1 MYERPPRRA
10 RGRYAGGQASP
21 RSPGS
26 RQRSNLAPLPALIL
40 GAFAALAVALFI
52 GVVAVFA
59 SYASGLPDPS
69 QLEDFEL
76 SQGSSVMSTDGVE
89 LATFAAEE
97 RRVLSFD
104 RIPQVMADAQVAAE
118 DRTFWTNPCI
128 DFKGIVRAAL
138 QNFSASETVSGA
150 STICQQL
157 VRIRLFDA
165 DLLTNPDRV
174 WERKI
179 KEALLA
185 LQVGDRYP
193 GLEGKQKLLEMYLNQ
208 VYYGNNAYGIW
219 AAASRYFDKDIT
231 SQAPED
237 QLTIG
242 EAALLATLVRAPSAL
257 DPTQVAVPTTDAE
270 GNTILVVPP
279 DARAMT
285 FQRLVLDGMVA
296 TGAITQAERDAAAA
310 EPIVVAPPQDRQYK
324 APHFVY
330 AVRRAAEELLG
341 SEDLLD
347 RGGLVITTTL
357 NYNGYQVSAEKW
369 AGVAYDLDR
378 LSDEELIAKYG
389 QPALAWIKQLQGRNI
404 NNDALVTINYRT
416 GAVLAYV
423 GSANYYGEA
432 TPAHQP
438 AYDVVGQAYRQSG
451 SAFKPIT
458 YATGFE
464 RGTITPATMF
474 MDVQGIIAEG
484 YTVPNASGNE
494 RGPVRVRDALKYS
507 WNIPVTKA
515 QQLIGTQ
522 NVVDMGERLGLEW
535 DPQQAN
541 EVAVPSLTLGTIG
554 VHMLDLAGAYGAIA
568 NGGILSEPF
577 LIDTIKDRD
586 GTVIYDHS
594 TDAAEPERVLSEDA
608 AYLVTDILAD
618 NTNPATNIV
627 WGQRFQLSTDAGR
640 RPATLKTGTTND
652 FRDLQAFGYLAP
664 DADPTID
671 EGAIITGVWVGN
683 SDFSD
688 IKDVF
693 AADGPTFIWHDY
705 MAEVTAANALPLRD
719 FPRPAGIVALEVDAL
734 TGMLPG
740 EFTTSTVTEDF
751 AAAHRPTQ
759 RDSLHRK
766 LVVEAATG
774 KIWQPGCGDPAPA
787 TPEPGASPGGAQIP
801 DEKVYLDLADY
812 EGAHPTW
819 EEANRAWI
827 TRYVGKETEVRR
839 SPSPAFDAPLAPVE
853 ECTPGEIPTSTP
865 TPSPSP
871 TPSPTPLPT
880 PTPAPTPTPIVLPTP
895 TPIPTPSPSP

>member
-1 MYERPPRRA
+1 MYGRPPRRA
-10 RGRYAGGQASP
+10 RGRYSGGPPAP

-26 RQRSNLAPLPALIL
+26 AAQPGLAPLPALIL
-40 GAFAALAVALFI
+40 GLFAALAAALFI
-52 GVVAVFA
+52 GIVAVFA
-59 SYASGLPDPS
+59 AYTTGLPDPG
-69 QLEDFEL
+69 QLEHFEL
-76 SQGSSVMSTDGVE
+76 SQGSSVMSADGVE

-97 RRVLSFD
+97 RQVIAFADIPRVM
-104 RIPQVMADAQVAAE
+104 VDAQVAAE

-165 DLLTNPDRV
+165 DLLANPGRR

-185 LQVGDRYP
+185 LRVGDRYP
-193 GLEGKQKLLEMYLNQ
+193 GLEGKQKLIEMYLNQ

-219 AAASRYFDKDIT
+219 AAANRYLAKDIT
-231 SQAPED
+231 SAAPED

-242 EAALLATLVRAPSAL
+242 EAAMLAGLVRAPSAL
-257 DPTQVAVPTTDAE
+257 DPTQVAVPTTDAA
-270 GNTILVVPP
+270 GNTVLIVPADS
-279 DARAMT
+279 DAIRVQG
-285 FQRLVLDGMVA
+285 FVLDGMVA
-296 TGAITQAERDAAAA
+296 TGAITQAQRDEAAAQ
-310 EPIVVAPPQDRQYK
+310 PIVLAPPQDRQYK

-330 AVRRAAEELLG
+330 AVRRAAAELIG
-341 SEDLLD
+341 NEDLLD

-357 NYNGYQVSAEKW
+357 DYNGYQLSAEKW

-378 LSDEELIAKYG
+378 MTDEQLTAKYG
-389 QPALAWIKQLQGRNI
+389 DAALKWIKQLQGRNI
-404 NNDALVTINYRT
+404 NNDALVSLNYRT

-438 AYDVVGQAYRQSG
+438 QYDVIGQAYRQSG

-474 MDVQGIIAEG
+474 MDVEGVIADG

-522 NVVDMGERLGLEW
+522 NVVDMAERMGLKW
-535 DPQQAN
+535 DPRQAS

-554 VHMLDLAGAYGAIA
+554 VHMLDLAGAYGALA
-568 NGGILSEPF
+568 NGGTLAEPF
-577 LIDTIKDRD
+577 LIATIKDRN
-586 GTVIYDHS
+586 GNVIYDHA
-594 TDAAEPERVLSEDA
+594 TDAPKPERVLSEDA
-608 AYLVTDILAD
+608 AYLVTDILKD
-618 NTNPATNIV
+618 NTNPATNVI
-627 WGQRFQLSTDAGR
+627 WGARFQLKTDAGR

-664 DADPTID
+664 DADPTIA

-705 MAEVTAANALPLRD
+705 MAEVTLAHNLPVRD
-719 FPRPAGIVALEVDAL
+719 FPRPADIVEREVDAL

-740 EFTTSTVTEDF
+740 EFTTAKITEVF
-751 AAAHRPTQ
+751 SAAHVPTQ
-759 RDSLHRK
+759 QDNLHRT
-766 LVVEAATG
+766 LLIEAATG
-774 KIWQPGCGDPAPA
+774 KIWQPGCGDPLPA
-787 TPEPGASPGGAQIP
+787 TPDPAATPGPPVPG
-801 DEKVYLDLADY
+801 EKVFLDLTGY
-812 EGAHPTW
+812 EAGHPTW
-819 EEANRAWI
+819 EEANDAWI
-827 TRYVGKETEVRR
+827 QAHIGKESEVRR
-839 SPSPAFDAPLAPVE
+839 SPAPAFDAPLAPTE
-853 ECTPGEIPTSTP
+853 TCTPGEVPTSSP

-871 TPSPTPLPT
+871 TPEPTPLVTPSPSALPT
-880 PTPAPTPTPIVLPTP
+880 GTPVPSPTASPTPIVPLP
-895 TPIPTPSPSP
+895 

>member
-1 MYERPPRRA
+1 M
-10 RGRYAGGQASP
+10 
-21 RSPGS
+21 
-26 RQRSNLAPLPALIL
+26 IL
-40 GAFAALAVALFI
+40 GVFAALAAALFV
-52 GVVAVFA
+52 GVVAAFA

-69 QLEDFEL
+69 QLEHFEL
-76 SQGSSVMSTDGVE
+76 SQGSSVMSADGVE
-89 LATFAAEE
+89 LATFAAEQ
-97 RRVLSFD
+97 RRVISFD
-104 RIPQVMADAQVAAE
+104 KIPQLMADAQVAAE
-118 DRTFWTNPCI
+118 DQNFWTNPCI
-128 DFKGIVRAAL
+128 DFKAIVRAAL

-165 DLLTNPDRV
+165 DLLVNPDRR

-185 LQVGDRYP
+185 LRVGDAYP
-193 GLEGKQKLLEMYLNQ
+193 GVEGKQKLLEMYLNQ

-231 SQAPED
+231 STAPED

-242 EAALLATLVRAPSAL
+242 EAAMLAGLVRAPSAL
-257 DPTQVAVPTTDAE
+257 DPSQVAVPTTDSA
-270 GNTILVVPP
+270 GNTVLVVPA
-279 DARAMT
+279 DADAIRVQG
-285 FQRLVLDGMVA
+285 FVLDGMVE
-296 TGAITQAERDAAAA
+296 TGAITQAQRDQAAA
-310 EPIVVAPPQDRQYK
+310 EQIVLAPPQDTQYK

-330 AVRRAAEELLG
+330 AVRRAAAELLG
-341 SEDLLD
+341 KEDLLD
-347 RGGLVITTTL
+347 RGGLVITTSL
-357 NYNGYQVSAEKW
+357 DYNGYQVSAEKW
-369 AGVAYDLDR
+369 AGVAYDMDR
-378 LSDEELIAKYG
+378 LSDEQLVAKYG
-389 QPALAWIKQLQGRNI
+389 EPALAWIKQLQDRNI

-438 AYDVVGQAYRQSG
+438 QYDVVGQAYRQSG

-464 RGTITPATMF
+464 RGSITPATMF
-474 MDVQGIIAEG
+474 MDVQGVIAEG

-515 QQLIGTQ
+515 QQLIGTK
-522 NVVDMGERLGLEW
+522 NVVDMAERLGLEW
-535 DPQQAN
+535 DPRQPDH
-541 EVAVPSLTLGTIG
+541 EVPSLTLGTLG

-568 NGGILSEPF
+568 NGGTLAEPF
-577 LIDTIKDRD
+577 LIATIKDRD
-586 GTVIYDHS
+586 GNVIYDHA
-594 TDAAEPERVLSEDA
+594 DAAKPERVLGEDA
-608 AYLVTDILAD
+608 AYLVTDILKD
-618 NTNPATNIV
+618 NTNPDTNII
-627 WGQRFQLSTDAGR
+627 WGRRFQLTTDAGR

-683 SDFSD
+683 SDFTD

-705 MAEVTAANALPLRD
+705 MAEVTAANELPVRD
-719 FPRPAGIVALEVDAL
+719 FPRPADIVSVEVDAL

-740 EFTTSTVTEDF
+740 EFTTRTVTEDF
-751 AAAHRPTQ
+751 AAAHQPGE
-759 RDSLHRK
+759 RDSLHVR
-766 LVVEAATG
+766 LMIEAATG
-774 KIWQPGCGDPAPA
+774 KIWQPGCGDPLQSAA
-787 TPEPGASPGGAQIP
+787 PGASPGEQAP
-801 DEKVYLDLADY
+801 EEKVFLDLANY

-827 TRYVGKETEVRR
+827 EKFRGRESAVRR
-839 SPSPAFDAPLAPVE
+839 SPSPAFDAPLAPTE
-853 ECTPGEIPTSTP
+853 TCTPGEIPTSTP
-865 TPSPSP
+865 SPSPSPSPSP
-871 TPSPTPLPT
+871 TPLPSPTPSALPTPTATPVPTPIPLPT
-880 PTPAPTPTPIVLPTP
+880 PV
-895 TPIPTPSPSP
+895 PSGVP